1 MPDVVSTHTQP
12 ATAPDSARR
21 GRVLIARLDG
31 TGDVLLAGGAV
42 RAVAAAAASVTMLVR
57 PDEVETAGM
66 LPGVDEVIEFDAGE
80 QRLDAP
86 PLRRSAVRTLLRRVR
101 RGRFDLALVLTSV
114 SQSPMPLAHLLRR
127 ARVGWLGGISDD
139 YAGSLLDLQHH
150 APPNLPEAE
159 RNLSLAEAAGFYAD
173 ADGARLAV
181 RRPLPDAVG
190 LTGAGPYVVF
200 HPGASADACR
210 PTAEHARALV
220 DALLAAGHRVVVTGT
235 LAECPTT
242 AYVAAG
248 GADDLGGWLDLP
260 SLAAV
265 LERAECLVA
274 PNTAPAHLAA
284 AVGTPVVSLFAPVV
298 PAERCRPYGV
308 PVALLGD
315 QHAACRGMSAR
326 QCAVPGHPC
335 LGSITPAAVVGA
347 VAQLT
352 QHHTLNVREVA

>member
-1 MPDVVSTHTQP
+1 VVSPHTQS
-12 ATAPDSARR
+12 ATAPAAARR

-42 RAVAAAAASVTMLVR
+42 RAVAASAASVTMLVD
-57 PDEVETAGM
+57 PEEAATAWM
-66 LPGVDEVIEFDAGE
+66 LPGVDAVIGFEAGW
-80 QRLDAP
+80 LGHDSP
-86 PLRRSAVRTLLRRVR
+86 PVRQPAVKTLLRRVR
-101 RGRFDLALVLTSV
+101 RGRFDLALILTSD
-114 SQSPMPLAHLLRR
+114 SQSPLPLALLLRL
-127 ARVGWLGGISDD
+127 AGVGWIGATTDD
-139 YAGSLLDLQHH
+139 HAGSLLDLHH
-150 APPNLPEAE
+150 AAPAHLPEAE
-159 RNLSLAEAAGFYAD
+159 RNLSLAEAAGFNAD

-181 RRPLPDAVG
+181 RRPLPDTVG

-200 HPGASADACR
+200 HAGAAAAACW
-210 PTAEHARALV
+210 PTPEHARALV
-220 DALLAAGHRVVVTGT
+220 DALLVASHRVIVTGT

-242 AYVAAG
+242 SYVAAG

-274 PNTAPAHLAA
+274 PNSAPAHLAA

-298 PAERCRPYGV
+298 PAERWRPYGV

-315 QHAACRGMSAR
+315 QHAACRGTSAR
-326 QCAVPGHPC
+326 ECPVPGHPC

-352 QHHTLNVREVA
+352 RHHTLDDVREVA